1 MTSFVIHLQSPTQ
14 SQQIE
19 KVTSFVGQ
27 DESGSFGIQ
36 AGHERMMTILSY
48 GLARYRTLEGK
59 WIYLALPGAVL
70 YFVGNRLYIT
80 TRHYYMDT
88 DYQRISNALLKQL
101 LDEEELLHTVKESI
115 TRLEQEMLRRMWQ
128 MQRVA
133 S

>member
-19 KVTSFVGQ
+19 DVASFVGQ

-48 GLARYRTLEGK
+48 GLARYRTREEK
-59 WIYLALPGAVL
+59 WIYLALPGAVV
-70 YFVGNRLYIT
+70 YFVGNGLYIT
-80 TRHYYMDT
+80 TRHYYLDT
-88 DYQRISNALLKQL
+88 DYQRISNALLKEL
-101 LDEEELLHTVKESI
+101 MDEEELLHTVKESI